1 MRDKAQFMSDPPS
14 KVEKIRVLLI
24 RSVIDFDALI
34 ANFSESEKVEF
45 QKFLSSLPAVVP
57 DNYEIADFLNTQW
70 DDIQFLGWAKTGQEG
85 LELAKT
91 HQPDVILVD
100 SHLDDMNASE
110 AVRLIRADL
119 PNSKIITMSPSNNP
133 SWIRGTIE
141 AGADHYACQP
151 LIADYIYNAIRG
163 LHDGTVTSLREQIMS
178 PSYKD
183 ELRTMLIEKIEAAFS
198 DIEYPGDGTLYS
210 NDKTRE
216 LIGKHWKD
224 IPLEMLRNEDRFLH
238 LSAKALRFY
247 LPAYLIGI
255 INNPDEMD
263 VLVHDMVH
271 FLSPSWEFLQESKTI
286 PYLPN
291 FEREE
296 KAAIHTFLKS
306 LGILFPEINDYPPIR
321 EARERAIL
329 YWQRWEP

>member
-1 MRDKAQFMSDPPS
+1 VRDKAQFMSEPPS

-24 RSVIDFDALI
+24 RSLFDFDAI
-34 ANFSESEKVEF
+34 IRNFSEEEKT
-45 QKFLSSLPAVVP
+45 KFNDFLASVPRFRPA
-57 DNYEIADFLNTQW
+57 DDYADFLNTQW
-70 DDIQFLGWAKTGQEG
+70 DDIEFLGWAKTGAEG

-91 HQPDVILVD
+91 LQPDVILVD
-100 SHLDDMNASE
+100 SSIDDMHTAE
-110 AVRLIRADL
+110 VVRLIRAAL
-119 PNSKIITMSPSNNP
+119 PETKIITMSLSNNP
-133 SWIRGTIE
+133 SWIRDTIE

-198 DIEYPGDGTLYS
+198 DIEYPGDGALFGYEETE
-210 NDKTRE
+210 E

-255 INNPDEMD
+255 LNHPDEMD
-263 VLVHDMVH
+263 VLVDDMVH
-271 FLSPSWEFLQESKTI
+271 FLSPSWEVLQESKTI
-286 PYLPN
+286 PYLPK

-306 LGILFPEINDYPPIR
+306 LGILFPEINDYQPTR
-321 EARERAIL
+321 EARERAII
-329 YWQRWEP
+329 YWQRWEPL